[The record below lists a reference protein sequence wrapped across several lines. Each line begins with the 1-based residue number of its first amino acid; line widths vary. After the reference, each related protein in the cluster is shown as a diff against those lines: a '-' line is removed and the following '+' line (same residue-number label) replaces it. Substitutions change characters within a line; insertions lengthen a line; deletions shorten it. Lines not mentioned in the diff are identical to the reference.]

1 MMAYYYKKQEE
12 MKVIIFFCF
21 TLFILNLRKY
31 KIIIQKLAEQEDDS
45 YLNSEWA
52 DGNNL
57 RRQFQGLN
65 NIKWK
70 PI

>member
-12 MKVIIFFCF
+12 MK
-21 TLFILNLRKY
+21 
-31 KIIIQKLAEQEDDS
+31 KLAESEDDS

-52 DGNNL
+52 DNNQL

-65 NIKWK
+65 DIKWR
-70 PI
+70 PR